1 MNATTHAPSPPP
13 LPFIQTS
20 PGDAYVGLI
29 GSGVSVSVAQPRYT
43 ISLLYESKGR
53 VLDGSTRIWAHI
65 GHSGWKDTLD
75 VELKCPP
82 NSNQWVG
89 EYSVPVSHL
98 ECLLHLE
105 LQCVFKGLTGSG
117 MERWDNNSG
126 SNWSTVV
133 ELSQVAKGLITAPEA
148 MAKEVRP
155 HALASSLRLK
165 LDALASKKALAVE
178 QVDILR
184 ALAMCRDFS
193 LLSTYQQAKKEQWEE
208 SRLVDAFKLR

>member
-1 MNATTHAPSPPP
+1 
-13 LPFIQTS
+13 
-20 PGDAYVGLI
+20 
-29 GSGVSVSVAQPRYT
+29 
-43 ISLLYESKGR
+43 
-53 VLDGSTRIWAHI
+53 
-65 GHSGWKDTLD
+65 
-75 VELKCPP
+75 
-82 NSNQWVG
+82 
-89 EYSVPVSHL
+89 
-98 ECLLHLE
+98 
-105 LQCVFKGLTGSG
+105 